1 MEHPLLPS
9 RVFLNRTRAASFG
22 AMFLAPA
29 AMFAMFYFLSQY
41 IQNVM
46 GYSPLEA
53 GVAFLPFCV
62 GLVAAAGLASNL
74 INRFDP
80 RYLAGIG
87 TLLAA
92 AGLFWFAQLPYDTTF
107 PVTQRRGQLRQR
119 HPAGHPPD
127 VGRHGPGVRPADAD
141 RGAPPA

>member
-1 MEHPLLPS
+1 M
-9 RVFLNRTRAASFG
+9 FANRTRAASFV

-29 AMFAMFYFLSQY
+29 AMFAMFFYLSQY

-53 GVAFLPFCV
+53 GVAFLPFCF
-62 GLVAAAGLASNL
+62 GLVVAAGMASNL
-74 INRFDP
+74 INRIDP

-92 AGLFWFAQLPYDTTF
+92 A
-107 PVTQRRGQLRQR
+107 RS
-119 HPAGHPPD
+119 
-127 VGRHGPGVRPADAD
+127 VRVLADA
-141 RGAPPA
+141 RTTPRSP